1 MKRRIGE
8 YDMLIKL
15 IRAERMKL
23 RRAPIWLAFVVLPV
37 IPAIL
42 GTMNYLNNLDL
53 LTKEWFSLWS
63 QHTLF
68 TVYFFLPIM
77 LGVYCSY
84 IMYEEES
91 GHNWNKLLTMP
102 VRRSTIFLAKTV
114 TAGEMVALSMLWTG
128 ALFVAS
134 GKIAGLQAPI
144 PWGSLIRWCGF
155 GLLGGMVMATMQL
168 IASLVIRNFALP
180 VAVSLAGG
188 ISGLLFE
195 AKDLGHIW
203 PYSLMAY
210 GMQSNG
216 PQEITESG
224 YAQFILISAAYLIL
238 FTTAGAILLT
248 RRDS

>member
-1 MKRRIGE
+1 
-8 YDMLIKL
+8 MLLKL
-15 IRAERMKL
+15 MRAERMKL
-23 RRAPIWLAFVVLPV
+23 KRAPIWLAFVILPV

-42 GTMNYLNNLDL
+42 GTLNYLNNLEL
-53 LTKEWFSLWS
+53 LTKQWYSLWT

-77 LGVYCSY
+77 LGVFCSY
-84 IMYEEES
+84 IMFEEES

-102 VRRSTIFLAKTV
+102 VERSTVFIAKTAA
-114 TAGEMVALSMLWTG
+114 AGAMVALSMLWTG

-134 GKIAGLQAPI
+134 GKIAGIEAPI
-144 PWGSLIRWCGF
+144 PWGSLARWCGF
-155 GLLGGMVMATMQL
+155 GLLGGTVMAAMQL

-195 AKDLGHIW
+195 AKGLGHIW
-203 PYSLMAY
+203 PYALMAY

-216 PQEITESG
+216 PQEIVESG

-238 FTTAGAILLT
+238 FTTAGAVLLSK
-248 RRDS
+248 RDA